1 MSIIESTVKDVKDSP
16 ATKVIPESAVIDSA
30 KQTASSAA
38 ETVLMDSSLDG
49 YGCNKCDRIE
59 NEFKVLKGSIKKL
72 IVDIREQMSAN
83 ENPFLNIQQ
92 MMPTQ
97 TPVISDPPLET
108 GSVDADENKGIKDSD
123 AESAAAEKKS
133 RNKAKSETND
143 DEANDR
149 CPFLKHKSSTDREE
163 IDAWAVLELL
173 YEILD
178 RRDAGA
184 CHECSMGPRQR
195 RSLIA
200 PFRSG
205 CPAESRGTPPCGM
218 LNNPGRSVRYPS
230 HACPMLQHAVGRPE
244 PAVRCSA
251 ERRSGLC
258 AYYQDEPQM
267 YRPTP
272 YDQDG
277 YYRTG
282 PYSNYPPEYYPEY
295 ATREWH
301 EYEVYPE
308 YNGRYDK
315 DLRPENGRPRPR
327 HQPRRSYRPI
337 ARMPEYYEI
346 DPAYESEEPEY
357 GYREHSRGKG
367 RWKSLLVRDPD
378 DGYVQPESEPVV
390 INIPGMKSD
399 NNSRRKPESMNM
411 TDAVLVDV
419 EPENVVPHSARASRR
434 KGL

>member
-1 MSIIESTVKDVKDSP
+1 VSIIESTVKDVKDSP

-38 ETVLMDSSLDG
+38 ETVLMDSSFDG

-97 TPVISDPPLET
+97 TPVISDSPLET
-108 GSVDADENKGIKDSD
+108 DSIDADEDKAVKDSD
-123 AESAAAEKKS
+123 AESAVAEKKG
-133 RNKAKSETND
+133 RNKAKSETDD

-149 CPFLKHKSSTDREE
+149 CPLLTRRSSTDRGE
-163 IDAWAVLELL
+163 IDAWMVLELL

-178 RRDAGA
+178 RREAGT
-184 CHECSMGPRQR
+184 CYECSMGPRQR
-195 RSLIA
+195 RSLIS

-205 CPAESRGTPPCGM
+205 CPAESRGTLPCGM
-218 LNNPGRSVRYPS
+218 LNGPRGSVRYPS
-230 HACPMLQHAVGRPE
+230 QACPMSQHAASRPE
-244 PAVRCSA
+244 PAVRCPM
-251 ERRSGLC
+251 ERRSGYE
-258 AYYQDEPQM
+258 YYQDEPQM

-272 YDQDG
+272 YYHDD
-277 YYRTG
+277 YSCTG
-282 PYSNYPPEYYPEY
+282 SCSNYPPEYYPEY

-301 EYEVYPE
+301 GPAGHYPE
-308 YNGRYDK
+308 YNGRYDR
-315 DLRPENGRPRPR
+315 DPRSENGRPGPR
-327 HQPRRSYRPI
+327 HQPRRGYRPI
-337 ARMPEYYEI
+337 ARMPEYYEVA
-346 DPAYESEEPEY
+346 PAYDSMEPEQ
-357 GYREHSRGKG
+357 GYREHSRGNG

-419 EPENVVPHSARASRR
+419 EPENVVPRSARASRR